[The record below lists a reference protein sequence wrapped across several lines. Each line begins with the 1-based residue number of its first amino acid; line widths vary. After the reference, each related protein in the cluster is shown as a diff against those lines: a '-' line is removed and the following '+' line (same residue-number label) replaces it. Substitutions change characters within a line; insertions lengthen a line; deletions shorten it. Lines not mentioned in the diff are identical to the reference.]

1 MVGKH
6 RLCKDRRWSWYSLE
20 KIAGWSNFR
29 AVHMALIRFI
39 SFRFDFRFW
48 SVFFFL
54 LSNIPI
60 VWIEHF
66 ELIFLLYTIIY
77 RLFDVNMVFT

>member
-6 RLCKDRRWSWYSLE
+6 RLCKDRRWSWDSLE
-20 KIAGWSNFR
+20 KAAARSNFW
-29 AVHMALIRFI
+29 AVHMALIGFI

-48 SVFFFL
+48 SVFFLIFF
-54 LSNIPI
+54 SNILI

-66 ELIFLLYTIIY
+66 EP
-77 RLFDVNMVFT
+77 LFSVIGYHL